1 MQEMM
6 RVFFGSIYVVFVGVI
21 IVSLSGCAINSNIM
35 FKEAKGEE
43 MVPSDSIPLNPKEDY
58 KISIDDKITFSLSTN
73 DGKRIVESLSGVGDM
88 NRMQGIGQEYLVR
101 KTGFVELPV
110 VGEVKIAGLTLA
122 QCEDSLEKQFSK
134 EYQDPFVQVK
144 VTNQRVIVFPGN
156 GADAKVVP
164 LMNNNTTLMEAIA
177 QAGGITERGKAR
189 SIKVM
194 RREGDIRKVY
204 KIDLSTIEGLP
215 YADMIVQGNDYI
227 YVEPNPE
234 LTKGVVKEIAPIL
247 SIFSSAL
254 VIFTVFTNL

>member
-1 MQEMM
+1 
-6 RVFFGSIYVVFVGVI
+6 
-21 IVSLSGCAINSNIM
+21 M

-43 MVPSDSIPLNPKEDY
+43 TTMSDSIPLNPKEDY
-58 KISIDDKITFSLSTN
+58 KISIDDKITFSLATN
-73 DGKRIVESLSGVGDM
+73 DGKRIVESLSGVGDV
-88 NRMQGIGQEYLVR
+88 NRNQALIQEYLVR
-101 KTGFVELPV
+101 KSGFVELPV
-110 VGEVKIAGLTLA
+110 IGEVKVAGLTLA

-156 GADAKVVP
+156 GADAKVIP
-164 LMNNNTTLMEAIA
+164 LLNNNTTLMEAIA

-189 SIKVM
+189 SVKVM
-194 RREGDIRKVY
+194 RREGDVRKVY

-234 LTKGVVKEIAPIL
+234 LTKGVVKEIAPVL

-254 VIFTVFTNL
+254 IIFTVFSNL

>member
-1 MQEMM
+1 MM
-6 RVFFGSIYVVFVGVI
+6 KDFFSKIY
-21 IVSLSGCAINSNIM
+21 IVLYGAMFISLSGCGINSNIM

-43 MVPSDSIPLNPKEDY
+43 MVVSDTIPLNPKEDY
-58 KISIDDKITFSLSTN
+58 KISIDDKITFTLSTN
-73 DGKRIVESLSGVGDM
+73 DGKRIVESLSGVGDI
-88 NRMQGIGQEYLVR
+88 NRTQGTTQEYLVR
-101 KTGFVELPV
+101 KSGFAELPV
-110 VGEVKIAGLTLA
+110 IGEIHLAGMTIA
-122 QCEDSLEKQFSK
+122 QCEDSLEVQFSK

-156 GADAKVVP
+156 GADAKVIP

-194 RREGDIRKVY
+194 RREGDVRKVY

-254 VIFTVFTNL
+254 VIFTVFSNL